1 MAIETTPTSLRRLAE
16 NARNRTQRRD
26 ASADS
31 AGAPQ
36 VTTGAPQVN
45 DAPAQHEIAL
55 VEKPRRLIRP
65 VGDPL
70 DLDAALARLA
80 TLLALDEP
88 QLDAPRGYY
97 LNILV

>member
-36 VTTGAPQVN
+36 VN
-45 DAPAQHEIAL
+45 DAPAQHETAL

>member
-1 MAIETTPTSLRRLAE
+1 MAIDTSPPSLRRSTEGAA
-16 NARNRTQRRD
+16 ARAQIRGARADRSGASQVDD
-26 ASADS
+26 ASTQS
-31 AGAPQ
+31 
-36 VTTGAPQVN
+36 
-45 DAPAQHEIAL
+45 EIAL

-80 TLLALDEP
+80 TLLAMDEP